1 LDLQFVRNSILPNV
15 LEIYGFELL
24 NELPGITYNAIGING
39 AGLYTYLGNEHFLRD
54 LKIHPP
60 DMFVF
65 SVGTNDAYT
74 SFGNFRP
81 EVYKSNLESLMK
93 IILSVNPK
101 CALLLT
107 VPNDNQFHGAP
118 NKNTE
123 RQREVIFQ
131 LAQEYQM
138 AVWDFY
144 GIMGELGSSLTW
156 RRNGLMQGDY
166 VHFTSN
172 GYHLK
177 GTLLI
182 DAFLKYLAA
191 FDELSSH

>member
-1 LDLQFVRNSILPNV
+1 
-15 LEIYGFELL
+15 
-24 NELPGITYNAIGING
+24 
-39 AGLYTYLGNEHFLRD
+39 
-54 LKIHPP
+54 
-60 DMFVF
+60 MFVF

-166 VHFTSN
+166 VHFTSD